1 MAKLGKALLSLLLDK
16 KARAALEAQA
26 PAPRQGQAR
35 PQEQA
40 RPAAAPQQ
48 PHPTQEELYARLEQ
62 AQQASVQRAHS
73 PDRRQLI
80 QEALKVRANKAKML
94 EDLPDGQQRKLKAL
108 AMASLLKARS
118 GR

>member
-26 PAPRQGQAR
+26 AAPR
-35 PQEQA
+35 PQSP
-40 RPAAAPQQ
+40 PASQQ
-48 PHPTQEELYARLEQ
+48 VRQPPPSHPSQEEIYSRLDQ
-62 AQQASVQRAHS
+62 AQQASTQRAAS

-94 EDLPDGQQRKLKAL
+94 EDLPDGQQRRLKAL
-108 AMASLLKARS
+108 AMMSLLKAHS
-118 GR
+118 GQ

>member
-26 PAPRQGQAR
+26 AAPR
-35 PQEQA
+35 PQSPPVPIKA
-40 RPAAAPQQ
+40 SPTPQ
-48 PHPTQEELYARLEQ
+48 PHPSPEEIYSRLDQ
-62 AQQASVQRAHS
+62 AQQASVQRAAS

-108 AMASLLKARS
+108 AMMSLLKARS
-118 GR
+118 GQ

>member
-16 KARAALEAQA
+16 KARAALEAQTSV
-26 PAPRQGQAR
+26 PRQAQVQAQR
-35 PQEQA
+35 QA

-48 PHPTQEELYARLEQ
+48 PHPTQEEIYARLDQ

-94 EDLPDGQQRKLKAL
+94 DDLPDGQQRKLKAL
-108 AMASLLKARS
+108 AMMSLLKART
-118 GR
+118 GQ